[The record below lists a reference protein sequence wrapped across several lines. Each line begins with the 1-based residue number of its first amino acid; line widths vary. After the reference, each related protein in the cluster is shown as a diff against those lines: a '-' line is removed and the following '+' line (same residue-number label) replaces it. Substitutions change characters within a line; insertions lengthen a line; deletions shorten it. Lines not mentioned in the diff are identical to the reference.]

1 MGFIEAIVLLLK
13 AMNYTRKKLP
23 MNAKYFA
30 TLTAIIFATG
40 LSVAVR
46 HAQASQIVL
55 TKTFNAVLVQPS
67 LKSPNLSNKTA
78 PPPPPVDGT
87 PHERTGAGT
96 RSHNHR

>member
-1 MGFIEAIVLLLK
+1 
-13 AMNYTRKKLP
+13 

-40 LSVAVR
+40 LSLPVTQ
-46 HAQASQIVL
+46 AQASQIVL

-67 LKSPNLSNKTA
+67 LKSPSLSKDTA
-78 PPPPPVDGT
+78 PPPPPVDGAPGDRT
-87 PHERTGAGT
+87 PAGT